1 MKKILFVF
9 VLVAIIATG
18 TAFADYP
25 SGFGIG
31 VQGGFGG
38 TWGGGTMGGA
48 ALSLKIPSVPIFWAV
63 QAGFGS
69 EQFWLNVTGD
79 YYLIHNPL
87 VSSIGLHW
95 YFGLGLGVGLGIGDP
110 FRLGAEFRVP
120 VGLSWQPLDFLEL
133 YLQAVPSIGL
143 RFLGGPVGLWGGW
156 GGNFGLRFWL

>member
-31 VQGGFGG
+31 VQGGWSGSW
-38 TWGGGTMGGA
+38 TGGGGGGA
-48 ALSLKIPSVPIFWAV
+48 ALSLKIPGVPVFWAV
-63 QAGFGS
+63 QLGFPGNDYV
-69 EQFWLNVTGD
+69 WLNVAGD

-95 YFGLGLGVGLGIGDP
+95 YFGLGLGVGLGLGSS
-110 FRLGAEFRVP
+110 FHLGAEFRVP

-133 YLQAVPSIGL
+133 YLQAVPSIGAL
-143 RFLGGPVGLWGGW
+143 FIPDVGIWGGW
-156 GGNFGLRFWL
+156 GGNLGIRFWL